1 MRYGPR
7 AALAALAL
15 AAIGIH
21 TASGAPAPDTI
32 LQAHPA
38 LRFDPASRCS
48 DVRPAG
54 PDDEPVAVVLFQVGS
69 TGVPSKATVTAS
81 SGAPDL
87 DAAATNCVLKL
98 RFQPATRMGDGVA
111 VDSWQQM
118 AWKRARAGAATSLPP
133 TGAVSAS
140 AAPPAPPAA
149 AAPAPGASQIHVC
162 VDAGG
167 SLTAAP
173 TLTRSSGDAAFD
185 QAALQVARS
194 GSGAYRAAGS
204 AAAACLQLTLRP
216 DTP

>member
-1 MRYGPR
+1 MRHGLR

-15 AAIGIH
+15 GVLGSH
-21 TASGAPAPDTI
+21 TAAGAPAPDNI

-38 LRFDPASRCS
+38 LRFDPADRCS

-69 TGVPSKATVTAS
+69 TGVPSKATVKSS
-81 SGAPDL
+81 SGAADL
-87 DAAATNCVLKL
+87 DAAATGCVLKL

-111 VDSWQQM
+111 IDSWQQM
-118 AWKRARAGAATSLPP
+118 TWKRARASATTTTTPASPAVAGAA
-133 TGAVSAS
+133 
-140 AAPPAPPAA
+140 PARI
-149 AAPAPGASQIHVC
+149 APAPGTAQVHVC

-173 TLTRSSGDAAFD
+173 TLTHSSGDAGFD

-194 GSGAYRAAGS
+194 GSGSYRAAGPS
-204 AAAACLQLTLRP
+204 PAPCLQLTLRP
-216 DTP
+216 ELP